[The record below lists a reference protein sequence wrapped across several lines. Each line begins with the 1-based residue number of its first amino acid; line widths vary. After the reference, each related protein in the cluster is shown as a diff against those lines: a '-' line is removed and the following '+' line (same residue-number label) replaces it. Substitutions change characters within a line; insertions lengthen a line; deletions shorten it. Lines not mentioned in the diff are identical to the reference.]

1 MVKIVYWRP
10 LPLVADDTFDPGQ
23 HKPNEI
29 KVYVHQAGALAR
41 ALLEDGWTVE
51 LFLENI
57 KWDKCSPG
65 MVERIMRM

>member
-1 MVKIVYWRP
+1 
-10 LPLVADDTFDPGQ
+10 
-23 HKPNEI
+23 
-29 KVYVHQAGALAR
+29 
-41 ALLEDGWTVE
+41 LEDGWTVE